1 MFNLSS
7 NEYIT
12 LRSSASS
19 DLFSNTPYDFT
30 NQLCT
35 TLTFSNKTKVALSE
49 LHLTL
54 NFRAEID
61 GQSKIKQIFILSD
74 IVDDSIVGSSRLN
87 ILKVISVDIIK
98 FATNTQVILFDNLFF
113 YSLARNS
120 INNIR
125 IVITDTFGNI
135 LHPGTLTPLTKLDET
150 FIVLKFK

>member
-1 MFNLSS
+1 MFKLSS
-7 NEYIT
+7 NEYVT
-12 LRSSASS
+12 LRSSANS

-35 TLTFSNKTKVALSE
+35 TLTYSNKTKVALSE
-49 LHLTL
+49 IHLTL
-54 NFRAEID
+54 NFRAEKE

-87 ILKVISVDIIK
+87 ILKVISVNIIK
-98 FATNTQVILFDNLFF
+98 FPSNTQVILFDNLFF
-113 YSLARNS
+113 YPLARNS

-125 IVITDTFGNI
+125 IIITDTFGTT
-135 LHPGTLTPLTKLDET
+135 LKPGKVIPLTNLDET